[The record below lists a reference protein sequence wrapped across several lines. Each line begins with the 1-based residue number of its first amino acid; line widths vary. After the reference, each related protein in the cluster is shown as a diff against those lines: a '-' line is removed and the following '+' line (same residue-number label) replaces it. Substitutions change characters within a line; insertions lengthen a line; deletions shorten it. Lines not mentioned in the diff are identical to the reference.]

1 MTNISKR
8 LKNYLNELYI
18 QNLINNND
26 YNQLYKVI
34 DYDMYGEMNSLL
46 FKIGVNPMKYIDI
59 IPAHFLERV
68 RDIYQAIIIPENV
81 RYIGN
86 YAFSNTPIEYIIIPD
101 NVKICGHK
109 IFEYC
114 YKLKTAHIG
123 DGLKEVPQDMFY
135 KCKNLVRVTLGAN
148 IRVIR
153 SGAFKHCPKLTTIHY
168 DGNLSEFTGIYIDVD
183 AFDRDH
189 TINILCKNGTIKLF

>member
-1 MTNISKR
+1 MINVSER
-8 LKNYLNELYI
+8 LKNYLNEPYI

-34 DYDMYGEMNSLL
+34 NYDMYGEMNSLL
-46 FKIGVNPMKYIDI
+46 FKVGVNPMKYIDI

-68 RDIYQAIIIPENV
+68 RDIHQAIIIPENV

-86 YAFSNTPIEYIIIPD
+86 NAFSKTPIEYIIIPD
-101 NVKICGHK
+101 NVKICEHK
-109 IFEYC
+109 VFEYC

-123 DGLKEVPQDMFY
+123 DGLEEVPQDMFY
-135 KCKNLVRVTLGAN
+135 NCRNLERVTLGDN
-148 IRVIR
+148 IKVIR
-153 SGAFKHCPKLTTIHY
+153 PGAFKHCPKLTTIHY
-168 DGNLSEFTGIYIDVD
+168 DGNLSEYTGIDIDVD

-189 TINILCKNGTIKLF
+189 TINIVCKNGTIKLF